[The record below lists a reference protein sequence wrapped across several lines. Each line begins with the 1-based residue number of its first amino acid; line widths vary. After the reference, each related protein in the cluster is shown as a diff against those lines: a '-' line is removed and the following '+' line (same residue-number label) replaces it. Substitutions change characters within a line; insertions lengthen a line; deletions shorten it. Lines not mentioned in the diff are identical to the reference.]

1 MRRMSGIWPPSN
13 PRRVEP
19 PVRALCPFWPR
30 PLVFPIP
37 EPGPRP
43 TRMRARCEPRG
54 GSRVLREMW
63 GGVALAALAFGRR
76 FVVFALVVAI
86 AYFPSFTGV
95 TSTRWRTR

>member
-1 MRRMSGIWPPSN
+1 
-13 PRRVEP
+13 
-19 PVRALCPFWPR
+19 
-30 PLVFPIP
+30 
-37 EPGPRP
+37 
-43 TRMRARCEPRG
+43 
-54 GSRVLREMW
+54 VLREMW